1 MALRSLTNLVTPP
14 TKNLVIILRLLSN
27 TSAHQN
33 HDEEKQSVS
42 NRAYWT
48 KRIHGLCAQDHNP
61 DEALRLLDRLRLR
74 GYRPD
79 PLNIASIV
87 HALCDLRCFADA
99 HRRLLLSVAS
109 LCLPDDRTA
118 NVLLARLLDARTP
131 LPTLQVLNSL
141 IAAKPSFVPSLTN
154 YNRLIDQLSSD
165 SHPSEAR
172 DLMVSMK
179 TRGRLPNAV
188 TFTALIN
195 GFSRCGEL
203 DHARQLFDEMLTSGV
218 IPNSLTYS
226 VLLKGVL
233 RQRRVEEAGELMR
246 ELWSRMA
253 LEKDSSVNSAAFANL
268 VDALCLEG
276 FFHEVF
282 RIAEEMPQG
291 KFVYEEFAYS
301 QMIDSLCG
309 AGKHHG
315 ASRVVYIMKKRGFF
329 PSIVSYSCIIHGL
342 SKEGEGGCMRAY
354 QLFKEGIGFGYS
366 LPEPTYKALIEGLC
380 QEKDLDKAKDL
391 LEFMLQKDGVDKTR
405 IYNMFLS
412 SLRLVDN
419 PSEQLNVLV
428 LMLQKQC
435 QPDVV
440 TLNTVIHG
448 FCKIGRVNEAIK
460 ILDDM
465 LSGNFA
471 GPDVVTFT
479 TIIGGLLEIAKPK
492 EAVDLLHRKM
502 PECCCT
508 PNAVTYNVVIGG
520 LCKLKMIDEA
530 MEIFNEMV
538 AKGVI
543 ADSTTYTVIIDG
555 LFNASRLEDA
565 KKFWDET
572 VWPSKLHDDYVYAAI
587 FRGLCHLGELNEACD
602 FLYEL
607 VDCGVTPGIV
617 SYNILIDNACKQG
630 LKREAYQIMSE
641 MKKNGL
647 EPDAVTWRILDKFHE
662 KERKA
667 EDSGSESSST
677 MLEDEECGNK
687 IEQCE
692 DTLEGLVD
700 PSLSNAL
707 FEDSIEDENHKV
719 SEGIRQQNHS
729 NQEQREPLSRIA
741 RRVFGLL

>member
-1 MALRSLTNLVTPP
+1 
-14 TKNLVIILRLLSN
+14 
-27 TSAHQN
+27 
-33 HDEEKQSVS
+33 
-42 NRAYWT
+42 
-48 KRIHGLCAQDHNP
+48 
-61 DEALRLLDRLRLR
+61 
-74 GYRPD
+74 
-79 PLNIASIV
+79 
-87 HALCDLRCFADA
+87 
-99 HRRLLLSVAS
+99 
-109 LCLPDDRTA
+109 
-118 NVLLARLLDARTP
+118 
-131 LPTLQVLNSL
+131 
-141 IAAKPSFVPSLTN
+141 
-154 YNRLIDQLSSD
+154 
-165 SHPSEAR
+165 
-172 DLMVSMK
+172 MVSMK

-203 DHARQLFDEMLTSGV
+203 DHARRLFDKMLSSGV
-218 IPNSLTYS
+218 SPNCLTYS
-226 VLLKGVL
+226 VLLKGFL
-233 RQRRVEEAGELMR
+233 RKRRVDEAGELMR

-253 LEKDSSVNSAAFANL
+253 LEKDSSVGSAAFANL
-268 VDALCLEG
+268 VDALCREG

-291 KFVYEEFAYS
+291 KSVCEEFAYS
-301 QMIDSLCG
+301 QMIDSLCQ

-315 ASRVVYIMKKRGFF
+315 ASRVVYIMRKRGFF
-329 PSIVSYSCIIHGL
+329 PSNVSYSCIIHGL

-354 QLFKEGIGFGYS
+354 QLFKEGVVGFGYS

-380 QEKDLDKAKDL
+380 REKDLEKAKDV
-391 LEFMLQKDGVDKTR
+391 LEFMLQKDGMVKTR

-412 SLRLVDN
+412 SLRLIDN

-448 FCKIGRVNEAIK
+448 FCKIGGVNEAIK

-479 TIIGGLLEIAKPK
+479 TVIGGLLEIAKPK

-502 PECCCT
+502 PECRCT
-508 PNAVTYNVVIGG
+508 PNVVTYNVIIGG
-520 LCKLKMIDEA
+520 LFKLKMIDEA

-587 FRGLCHLGELNEACD
+587 FRGLCQFGELNEACD

-607 VDCGVTPGIV
+607 VDSGFEEG
-617 SYNILIDNACKQG
+617 G
-630 LKREAYQIMSE
+630 L
-641 MKKNGL
+641 
-647 EPDAVTWRILDKFHE
+647 PDYE
-662 KERKA
+662 
-667 EDSGSESSST
+667 
-677 MLEDEECGNK
+677 
-687 IEQCE
+687 
-692 DTLEGLVD
+692 
-700 PSLSNAL
+700 
-707 FEDSIEDENHKV
+707 
-719 SEGIRQQNHS
+719 
-729 NQEQREPLSRIA
+729 
-741 RRVFGLL
+741 